1 MVMKHARGWPILL
14 GGVLALAGFAA
25 AAQGSNKAGAGL
37 DQLLKMEGIDS
48 SYAVTYRNVDGK
60 AMTRADF
67 ITAFAQRHMT
77 FDIARDLNKHVA
89 VLSLNPADSLVSK
102 EMKIQTAAFA
112 KAGARGEALK
122 PGQPLP
128 AFRLTDLDGRV
139 VDNAALRGHVTL
151 MNFFFATCVPCIQET
166 PALTEYAKAHPQMP
180 VLAVTF
186 DDTGTARDYV
196 AAHHFGWPV
205 LANGMDFILAMGVSA
220 YPQLALV
227 DANGRL
233 LAIRPSDSIRKGGGT
248 ITPQD
253 IDRWVN
259 GVLAKQ
265 SAK

>member
-1 MVMKHARGWPILL
+1 MGTKHARGWLVLL
-14 GGVLALAGFAA
+14 GGVLALAWFTA
-25 AAQGSNKAGAGL
+25 AAQDSNKVSARL

-67 ITAFAQRHMT
+67 LAMFVQKHLTLSIEH
-77 FDIARDLNKHVA
+77 DPSKHVA
-89 VLSLNPADSLVSK
+89 VLSLATRK
-102 EMKIQTAAFA
+102 AEAASD
-112 KAGARGEALK
+112 ARMQAHMLK

-139 VDNAALRGHVTL
+139 IDNAALRGHVTL
-151 MNFFFATCVPCIQET
+151 VNFFFATCAPCIQET
-166 PALTEYAKAHPQMP
+166 PALTAYAKAHPQMH

-186 DDTGTARDYV
+186 DDAKTARDYV
-196 AAHHFGWPV
+196 ATRHFSWPV
-205 LANGMDFILAMGVSA
+205 LVDGMPFTQAMGVNA

-227 DANGRL
+227 GADGRL
-233 LAIRPSDSIRKGGGT
+233 LAIRSSDSIHSGGGT

-253 IDRWVN
+253 LDRWVN

-265 SAK
+265 SVK